1 MNPENANRA
10 SGAAIGLIIGS
21 VLFIALAAAVRFLT
35 VVPDIDA
42 DAGTKRSETLVKI
55 RATEFTNLNQ
65 VAWID
70 EPRGIVRLPIDTA
83 IQIAL
88 QAWQDPAQARA
99 DLIAREKKATAPAP
113 VAPPKP
119 SAFE

>member
-10 SGAAIGLIIGS
+10 SGAAVGLIVGS
-21 VLFIALAAAVRFLT
+21 VLFIGLAAAVRFLT
-35 VVPDIDA
+35 VAPDIDA
-42 DAGTKRSETLVKI
+42 DAGEKRAETLAKI
-55 RATEFTNLNQ
+55 RATETTTLNQ
-65 VAWID
+65 VAWVD
-70 EPRGIVRLPIDTA
+70 ESRGIVRLPIDTA

-99 DLIAREKKATAPAP
+99 DLIAREKRATAPAP
-113 VAPPKP
+113 VAPAKP

>member
-10 SGAAIGLIIGS
+10 SGAAIGLILGS
-21 VLFIALAAAVRFLT
+21 GLFIVLAAAVRFLT
-35 VVPDIDA
+35 VAPDIDA
-42 DAGTKRSETLVKI
+42 DAGAKRSETLAKI
-55 RATEFTNLNQ
+55 RATECTNLNQ
-65 VAWID
+65 VAWVD
-70 EPRGIVRLPIDTA
+70 ESRGNVRLPIDTA

-113 VAPPKP
+113 VTPPKP

>member
-1 MNPENANRA
+1 MNPEQTNRA
-10 SGAAIGLIIGS
+10 SGAAIALIVGS
-21 VLFIALAAAVRFLT
+21 LVFIVLTAAVRFLSSA
-35 VVPDIDA
+35 PDIDA
-42 DAGTKRSETLVKI
+42 DSGAKRSETLAKI
-55 RATEFTNLNQ
+55 HATETTNLNQ

-70 EPRGIVRLPIDTA
+70 QARGIVRLPIDTA
-83 IQIAL
+83 IQLTA

-113 VAPPKP
+113 VVPPKP